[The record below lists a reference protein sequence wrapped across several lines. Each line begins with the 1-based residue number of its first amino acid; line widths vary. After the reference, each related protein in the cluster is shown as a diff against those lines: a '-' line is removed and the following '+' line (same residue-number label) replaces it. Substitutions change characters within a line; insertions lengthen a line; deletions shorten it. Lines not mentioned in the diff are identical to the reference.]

1 MTPAEIGA
9 AMRRTREYKGMSQM
23 IVGGKLNK
31 ARTAIS
37 FAENQTQRLN
47 LKTLIAYLDVLDL
60 EIIIQPKRIKSEG
73 TN

>member
-23 IVGGKLNK
+23 VVGGILNK
-31 ARTAIS
+31 CRTNIS
-37 FAENQTQRLN
+37 LAENKTERLN
-47 LKTLIAYLDVLDL
+47 LKTLMAYLDVLDL